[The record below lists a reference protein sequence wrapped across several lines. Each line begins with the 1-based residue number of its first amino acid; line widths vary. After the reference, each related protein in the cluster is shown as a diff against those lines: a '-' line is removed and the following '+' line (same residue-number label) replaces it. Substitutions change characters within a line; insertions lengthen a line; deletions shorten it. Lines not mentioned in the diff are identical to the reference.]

1 VPVLATE
8 APQTAGD
15 VGVALMLNGLY
26 GPAVARTVR
35 KSGEMPF
42 IMGQLMVFRRET
54 LEALRDLKSV
64 SGELVD
70 DMRMGMDVVAAGYR
84 NVVSADTLPIVVRG
98 LGLAE
103 FIGMFRR
110 WLIFSRSGLPT
121 WSFKLPVW
129 LRGVEFWLGFL
140 MTVLALSYGQY
151 VAAIT
156 PLPPWWR

>member
-70 DMRMGMDVVAAGYR
+70 DMRMGWTWWLPGIAMSSRPTPFPSWSAGWD
-84 NVVSADTLPIVVRG
+84 SPSS
-98 LGLAE
+98 LACSV
-103 FIGMFRR
+103 G
-110 WLIFSRSGLPT
+110 G
-121 WSFKLPVW
+121 
-129 LRGVEFWLGFL
+129 
-140 MTVLALSYGQY
+140 
-151 VAAIT
+151 
-156 PLPPWWR
+156 